1 VLTTLHT
8 NDAPMAGARLIDMG
22 VEPFLVAS
30 AVECVLAQ
38 RLIRRL
44 CDDCRRP
51 VKLTKAA
58 LAENGFD
65 VVRGMGAWEPVGCV
79 RCSGTGYR
87 GRTGVY
93 EVLTMSARVRDLL
106 LSRASGNEVRA
117 AAREEGMTT
126 LREDGLDKVRAGV
139 TSAAEV
145 LRVLGTTAA

>member
-1 VLTTLHT
+1 VGEVRDGETAQIAVESALTGHLVLTTLHT

-87 GRTGVY
+87 GADRRLRG
-93 EVLTMSARVRDLL
+93 AHD
-106 LSRASGNEVRA
+106 VRA
-117 AAREEGMTT
+117 RARP
-126 LREDGLDKVRAGV
+126 
-139 TSAAEV
+139 AAEP
-145 LRVLGTTAA
+145 RQWQRGARGRPSKRA